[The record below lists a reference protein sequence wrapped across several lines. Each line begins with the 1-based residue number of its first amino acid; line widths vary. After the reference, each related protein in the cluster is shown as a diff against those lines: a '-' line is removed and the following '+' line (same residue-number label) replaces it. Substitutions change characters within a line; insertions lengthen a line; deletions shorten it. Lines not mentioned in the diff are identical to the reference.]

1 MDQHQSNDTILAKGT
16 ISKRTD
22 FLNSILLGA
31 LDYADY
37 WANVTNYTSDLEF
50 AYIGAARMQF
60 NNGQWSSYKPYE
72 GMYYGVSADVK
83 DVEGDMPAEWIH
95 VDENTIAKGIEII
108 LTGKHIQPGMTA
120 AVFQANIESDA
131 GLVDGPLADC
141 ILQAGVL
148 GEVVYG

>member
-1 MDQHQSNDTILAKGT
+1 
-16 ISKRTD
+16 
-22 FLNSILLGA
+22 
-31 LDYADY
+31 
-37 WANVTNYTSDLEF
+37 
-50 AYIGAARMQF
+50 
-60 NNGQWSSYKPYE
+60 
-72 GMYYGVSADVK
+72 VK
-83 DVEGDMPAEWIH
+83 DVEGDTAEWIH
-95 VDENTIAKGIEII
+95 VDENTIAKGIEIV

>member
-37 WANVTNYTSDLEF
+37 WANVTNYTSERSD
-50 AYIGAARMQF
+50 Q
-60 NNGQWSSYKPYE
+60 YE
-72 GMYYGVSADVK
+72 GMYYGGSADVK
-83 DVEGDMPAEWIH
+83 DVEGDTAEWIH